1 MVVLT
6 RHRSPFRLEE
16 PARRLTPDLP
26 LYALA
31 LMMLTNVWRIQDLF
45 PVLGMFKLNLV
56 ATALTIGLLIIDRDP
71 TRHITRL
78 KSPILLCMLG
88 VLALAILG
96 VPMSLWPRRTATFI
110 VRDLLP
116 NLLMLVAMAAT
127 VRGMRD
133 LSWIAMVNLIGACLF
148 SVFVHLNFQVG
159 PTGRLHHLV
168 YYDANDLAL
177 VLVCTLPFAIYFLVQ
192 HGWRHRVFALAG
204 LMLLLATIAK
214 SGSRGGF
221 LGLVAVSLYVLL
233 GYRAIPVRVR
243 LVATAGVF
251 ALFAILAS
259 ETYWDAIRSLRA
271 PQEDYNWAGASPE
284 GRVELWRRGL
294 GYVADDPFLGVGMAN
309 FPLAEG
315 MLSEE
320 SRARAERGAGFKWSV
335 AHNSL
340 LEVAVELGLIAFA
353 LFVAALFIALRT
365 MHRIRAARPLQDP
378 EVLRK
383 VGFACTLI
391 AALVGFIVSG
401 FFVSAAYYSYLYVLL
416 GLCVGM
422 AKIHAGSQAPLVA
435 WPRRRSGIP
444 GADHMPVPLGRRA
457 SLTNRARRSSTRA
470 LSRGTGDS
478 QPRARPR

>member
-1 MVVLT
+1 MVVLR
-6 RHRSPFRLEE
+6 RHRSPFRHEE

-26 LYALA
+26 MYALA
-31 LMMLTNVWRIQDLF
+31 LMILTNVWRIQDLF
-45 PVLGMFKLNLV
+45 PVLGLFKLNLV
-56 ATALTIGLLIIDRDP
+56 ATATTIALLVIDRDP
-71 TRHITRL
+71 SRHITRL
-78 KSPILLCMLG
+78 KSPILVCMLG
-88 VLALAILG
+88 ILALAILG
-96 VPMSLWPRRTATFI
+96 VPMSLWPRRSATFV

-133 LSWIAMVNLIGACLF
+133 LSWIAMVNLVGACVY
-148 SVFVHLNFQVG
+148 SVFVQLNFQVG
-159 PTGRLHHLV
+159 PTGRLSNLV

-177 VLVCTLPFAIYFLVQ
+177 VLVCTLPVTLYFLVR
-192 HGWRHRVFALAG
+192 HGWRYRVLALAS

-233 GYRAIPVRVR
+233 GYRVIPARAR
-243 LVATAGVF
+243 LVATAAVF
-251 ALFAILAS
+251 GLFAITAS
-259 ETYWDAIRSLRA
+259 EAYWDAIRTLRA
-271 PQEDYNWAGASPE
+271 PQQDYNWAGASPE

-294 GYVADDPFLGVGMAN
+294 GYVAADPFLGVGMAN

-353 LFVAALFIALRT
+353 LFLAALFIALRT

-383 VGFACTLI
+383 VAFACTLI
-391 AALVGFIVSG
+391 ASLVGFIVAG
-401 FFVSAAYYSYLYVLL
+401 FFVSAAYYSYLYALL
-416 GLCVGM
+416 GLCVGL
-422 AKIHAGSQAPLVA
+422 AKIHGGSQNPPVA
-435 WPRRRSGIP
+435 WPGRRSRLR
-444 GADHMPVPLGRRA
+444 AVDRMPVALGRDA
-457 SLTNRARRSSTRA
+457 SLTDRVRRSSSRP
-470 LSRGTGDS
+470 LSRGTRDS
-478 QPRARPR
+478 QPRAGRR